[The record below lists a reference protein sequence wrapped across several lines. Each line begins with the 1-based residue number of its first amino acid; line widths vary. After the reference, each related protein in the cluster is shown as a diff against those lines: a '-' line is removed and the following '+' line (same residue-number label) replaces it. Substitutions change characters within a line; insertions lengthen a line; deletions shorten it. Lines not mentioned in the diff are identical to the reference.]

1 VPPAEIVPEIM
12 SVYSKLKAEVLIYI
26 NVIISEI
33 HTSFLLNQTQ
43 SKIPTD
49 NEKDYN

>member
-33 HTSFLLNQTQ
+33 HTSFFI
-43 SKIPTD
+43 KTD
-49 NEKDYN
+49 PVKNSN